1 MHDDKIATALGLRP
15 LEEAKNE
22 NSATE
27 NEKALQE
34 TNKTLSTSQAQE
46 SSEGRIENDSFDIA
60 TTESVNPPAIIDNGA
75 EENLEDLEEAR
86 QNVKGVIETGD
97 EALREMLEIAKQSEH
112 PRAFEVVSTLMKTM
126 LDANKDLA
134 DISTKKRFVKEEI
147 AGPKEAA
154 QTNVTNNNL
163 IVSTADLLKMIKGE
177 SEDG

>member
-1 MHDDKIATALGLRP
+1 MHDDKIASALGIVP
-15 LEEAKNE
+15 LEEAKSKIEE
-22 NSATE
+22 NTE
-27 NEKALQE
+27 QE
-34 TNKTLSTSQAQE
+34 PELPIVQTETS
-46 SSEGRIENDSFDIA
+46 
-60 TTESVNPPAIIDNGA
+60 PPAIIDNGA

-134 DISTKKRFVKEEI
+134 DISTKKRFIKEEI

-177 SEDG
+177 NEDG